1 MASSTAPRQM
11 RKKIMSESFQGPV
24 SKRLS
29 SCTMNFGH
37 NEIFGSVLSK
47 PKTRENGMNSHRNR
61 ITDASTRLS
70 LPKEY
75 AFFMKRNAM

>member
-1 MASSTAPRQM
+1 MASATAPRQI
-11 RKKIMSESFQGPV
+11 RKKIMSESFQATV

-29 SCTMNFGH
+29 SYTMNLDQ
-37 NEIFGSVLSK
+37 NELFGSVLSK
-47 PKTRENGMNSHRNR
+47 PTPRQSGMNSQRSR

-75 AFFMKRNAM
+75 AFFMKRDAL